1 MKIILQED
9 VSNLGKAGDVCDV
22 ADGYGRNYLF
32 PRRLAVLA
40 DERNTARLEHQKR
53 VTAARQARA
62 LAAAKDLAAKIS
74 ATAVTIK
81 RQTSAEDKEKIFG
94 SVTNQDVA
102 EALAVHGITLDRR
115 SIVLPEPIRNI
126 GVHNV
131 PVKLLPSIELT
142 VKVYVIRA

>member
-9 VSNLGKAGDVCDV
+9 VPNLGKSGDVCDV

-40 DERNTARLEHQKR
+40 DERNTRRLEHQKR
-53 VTAARQARA
+53 VTAAHQARA
-62 LAAAKDLAAKIS
+62 LASARELAARVV

-94 SVTNQDVA
+94 SVTNQDIA
-102 EALAVHGITLDRR
+102 EALATQGIELDRR
-115 SIVLPEPIRNI
+115 SILLPDPIRNI

-131 PVKLLPSIELT
+131 PVKLVANIDAV

>member
-9 VSNLGKAGDVCDV
+9 VSNLGKAGDVVNV
-22 ADGYGRNYLF
+22 ADGFGRNYLF

-40 DERNTARLEHQKR
+40 DERNTRRLDHQKT

-62 LAAAKDLAAKIS
+62 LTAARDVAARIA
-74 ATAVTIK
+74 ATAITIK

-94 SVTNQDVA
+94 SVTNQDIA
-102 EALAVHGITLDRR
+102 EALAAYGLTVERC

-131 PVKLLPSIELT
+131 PVKLAPSIEAT